1 MDRPRQV
8 KRLVLQRQCVYG
20 WVGVSVMW
28 MCVELKESELI
39 KDSKGKEVKK
49 RVGK

>member
-1 MDRPRQV
+1 M
-8 KRLVLQRQCVYG
+8 
-20 WVGVSVMW
+20 SVMW

-39 KDSKGKEVKK
+39 KDSMGREVKK